1 MLSYAA
7 RQYSMKGALGT
18 VPNPMTALSIS
29 KYLHLSV
36 LSELREPGGNW
47 PTPCALLLTKLN
59 YLEIGGFPT
68 GTNSLQ

>member
-29 KYLHLSV
+29 KYLHLLV
-36 LSELREPGGNW
+36 LSELREPGGELAHTLRPIADKTQLSGN
-47 PTPCALLLTKLN
+47 
-59 YLEIGGFPT
+59 
-68 GTNSLQ
+68 

>member
-29 KYLHLSV
+29 KHLHLF
-36 LSELREPGGNW
+36 SELREPGGELAHTLRPIVDKTQLSGN
-47 PTPCALLLTKLN
+47 
-59 YLEIGGFPT
+59 
-68 GTNSLQ
+68 